1 MGKSPKKIYKVE
13 DPYRTNQP
21 SQGRNSL
28 YTRPKESKY
37 RQGHSEK
44 FNKTGET
51 GKKNEPESGKKQG
64 GNLIKNM
71 EGNSDIGDGKSHQA
85 YGEQGQDNGSLNEF
99 FDSIMSQSGQMAES
113 RDNSLFV
120 SESLN
125 SGKLSTFRA

>member
-37 RQGHSEK
+37 KLGHSEK
-44 FNKTGET
+44 FNILRET
-51 GKKNEPESGKKQG
+51 GKKSEPESDKKQG

-71 EGNSDIGDGKSHQA
+71 EGNSDIGDGKSHQV
-85 YGEQGQDNGSLNEF
+85 YGEHDSDNGSMNEL
-99 FDSIMSQSGQMAES
+99 FDSVMSQSGQVVES

-120 SESLN
+120 SKFWN
-125 SGKLSTFRA
+125 WWSGYW